1 MLYNL
6 IIYIKGKI
14 LRNIL
19 KILLTLMIFINI
31 INADEVEKPQKL
43 DKFDDLYYMGIGE
56 RLSAWVPIGSK
67 QKATVKITIDKNGQF
82 NYEMKK
88 MAESVEFNQGLIKF
102 LEEQKQ
108 IRYPVNRDKFIK
120 IFVEFKSEEDKK

>member
-1 MLYNL
+1 MLNL
-6 IIYIKGKI
+6 F
-14 LRNIL
+14 
-19 KILLTLMIFINI
+19 KILLILMIFISI
-31 INADEVEKPQKL
+31 IIADEVEKPQKL

-56 RLSAWVPIGSK
+56 RLAAWVPIGSK

-82 NYEMKK
+82 DYVMKK
-88 MAESVEFNQGLIKF
+88 MAESDEFNQGLIKF

-120 IFVEFKSEEDKK
+120 IFVDFKSEEYEK